1 MDLLV
6 SQQLPSTQDLQPFLI
21 VFSIAIK
28 GHNNV
33 RDDTSSMKVWDM
45 DGLVKSKTCCANSS
59 LSMVVEAV
67 LFFKNGG
74 LDEEVLD
81 LLAQCREDK
90 EVRMMMPTATWWS
103 G

>member
-21 VFSIAIK
+21 VFSITIK
-28 GHNNV
+28 GHNNM

-45 DGLVKSKTCCANSS
+45 VGLEKSKTYCANSG
-59 LSMVVEAV
+59 LSMVVETV
-67 LFFKNGG
+67 LYFKNGG
-74 LDEEVLD
+74 LDEVLD